1 MAEKHTTLA
10 QMRLGALRSKA
21 EMLAM
26 LVDALE
32 GVQVGM
38 TITLPTANW
47 ASNKQTIQNVAFLAD
62 SDYWYFVCPNDACRD
77 YGILAENIET
87 DGEMTFQCQ
96 TVPESDITIYILRLE
111 VET

>member
-1 MAEKHTTLA
+1 MFLMELYFSGLLKF
-10 QMRLGALRSKA
+10 QG
-21 EMLAM
+21 
-26 LVDALE
+26 
-32 GVQVGM
+32 
-38 TITLPTANW
+38 
-47 ASNKQTIQNVAFLAD
+47 NVAFLAD